1 MEDTVEIRMQE
12 PRIALVILSHSSL
25 LAVLEFSNHLQLL
38 ITTNY
43 KILRKK
49 DKRLKH
55 HVHWQRAFSLRT
67 LSFLN
72 KIYVCIYLFIWGWG
86 RNIDL
91 LFSLLMHWLV
101 DSCMSPTLGSNPQ
114 PWRIEGHCNQ
124 LCYLAGATLE
134 HFLNY
139 KIRYLKPVSP
149 IYKK

>member
-55 HVHWQRAFSLRT
+55 HVH
-67 LSFLN
+67 
-72 KIYVCIYLFIWGWG
+72 
-86 RNIDL
+86 
-91 LFSLLMHWLV
+91 
-101 DSCMSPTLGSNPQ
+101 
-114 PWRIEGHCNQ
+114 
-124 LCYLAGATLE
+124 
-134 HFLNY
+134 
-139 KIRYLKPVSP
+139 
-149 IYKK
+149 